1 MEREVTALRIDPK
14 RKRRIQVYL
23 DGELAM
29 TVAAGVADGLAVG
42 DRLDEQALA
51 DLSRRQDEAEA
62 LAQALR
68 LVSRRP
74 RSEKE
79 LRQAWDRRGT
89 SPQAQAAA
97 LGRLQQA
104 GQVDDAAFATA
115 WVENR
120 GAFRPTSRRALR
132 SELRLKGVDEETI
145 GAALD
150 GLDESQ
156 AAYRAAQRMAHRA
169 AGLPEQDFCRRLGEH
184 LARRGFDWET
194 IRAAVRRVWTEQ
206 GQSPEEE
213 RG

>member
-51 DLSRRQDEAEA
+51 NLAQRQDEAEA

-79 LRQAWDRRGT
+79 LRQAWDRRGV
-89 SPQAQAAA
+89 SPQAQLAA
-97 LGRLQQA
+97 LGRLRRA
-104 GQVDDAAFATA
+104 GQVDDAAFAAA

>member
-1 MEREVTALRIDPK
+1 MEREVTALRMDPK

-51 DLSRRQDEAEA
+51 NLSQRQDEAEA

-68 LVSRRP
+68 LISRRP

-79 LRQAWDRRGT
+79 LRQAWDRRGV
-89 SPQAQAAA
+89 SPQAQSAA
-97 LGRLQQA
+97 LGRLQWA

-120 GAFRPTSRRALR
+120 GAFRPTSARALR

-150 GLDESQ
+150 GLDEAQ

-169 AGLPEQDFCRRLGEH
+169 AGLPEQDFRRRLSEQ

-206 GQSPEEE
+206 GDSPEEE

>member
-51 DLSRRQDEAEA
+51 NLSQRQDEAEA

-68 LVSRRP
+68 LISRRP

-79 LRQAWDRRGT
+79 LRQAWDRRGV
-89 SPQAQAAA
+89 SPQAQSAA
-97 LGRLQQA
+97 LGRLQRA

-120 GAFRPTSRRALR
+120 GAFRPTSARALR

-150 GLDESQ
+150 GLDEAQ

-169 AGLPEQDFCRRLGEH
+169 AGLPEQDFRRRLGEQ

-206 GQSPEEE
+206 GDSPEEE

>member
-14 RKRRIQVYL
+14 RKRRIQVFL

-42 DRLDEQALA
+42 DRLDEPALA
-51 DLSRRQDEAEA
+51 DLLQRRDEAEA

-68 LVSRRP
+68 LISRRP

-79 LRQAWDRRGT
+79 LRQAWDRRGV

-97 LGRLQQA
+97 LGRLQLA
-104 GQVDDAAFATA
+104 GQVDDAAFAAA

-120 GAFRPTSRRALR
+120 GAFHPTSRRALR

-156 AAYRAAQRMAHRA
+156 AAYRAAQRMANRA
-169 AGLPEQDFCRRLGEH
+169 AGLPELDFRRRLGDQ

-206 GQSPEEE
+206 GDSPEEE

>member
-1 MEREVTALRIDPK
+1 MEREVTALRLDPR

-29 TVAAGVADGLAVG
+29 TVAPGVADGLAVG

-51 DLSRRQDEAEA
+51 SLSQRQDEAEA
-62 LAQALR
+62 VAQALR
-68 LVSRRP
+68 LISRRR
-74 RSEKE
+74 RSEME

-89 SPQAQAAA
+89 SPQAQSAA
-97 LGRLQQA
+97 LGRLRRA
-104 GQVDDAAFATA
+104 GPVDDAAFATD

-120 GAFRPTSRRALR
+120 GAFRPTSARALR
-132 SELRLKGVDEETI
+132 SELRLKGVDEQAI

-150 GLDESQ
+150 GLDEDQ
-156 AAYRAAQRMAHRA
+156 AAYRAAQRMAQRA
-169 AGLPEQDFCRRLGEH
+169 AGLPEQEFRRRLGEH

-206 GQSPEEE
+206 GDSPEEE

>member
-1 MEREVTALRIDPK
+1 MQREVTALRLDPK
-14 RKRRIQVYL
+14 RRRRIQVYL
-23 DGELAM
+23 DGELAL

-51 DLSRRQDEAEA
+51 DLVLRQAEAEA
-62 LAQALR
+62 VAQALR
-68 LVSRRP
+68 LLSRRP

-79 LRQAWDRRGT
+79 LRQAWDRRGV
-89 SPQAQAAA
+89 SPAAQSAA
-97 LGRLQQA
+97 LARLRQA
-104 GQVDDAAFATA
+104 GQMDDAAFATV

-132 SELRLKGVDEETI
+132 SELRLKGVDEDDI
-145 GAALD
+145 RAALE
-150 GLDESQ
+150 GLDEEQ
-156 AAYRAAQRMAHRA
+156 AAYLAAQRMAQRA
-169 AGLPEQDFCRRLGEH
+169 AGLPEQDFRRRLGEQ

-206 GQSPEEE
+206 GQNPEEE

>member
-51 DLSRRQDEAEA
+51 DLLQRQGEAEA

-68 LVSRRP
+68 LISRRP

-79 LRQAWDRRGT
+79 LRQAWDRRGA

-97 LGRLQQA
+97 LGRLRLA
-104 GQVDDAAFATA
+104 GQVDDAAFAAA

-132 SELRLKGVDEETI
+132 SELRLKGLDEETI
-145 GAALD
+145 GAALE

-156 AAYRAAQRMAHRA
+156 AAYRAAQRMANRA
-169 AGLPEQDFCRRLGEH
+169 AGLPEQDFRRRLGEQ

-206 GQSPEEE
+206 GHSPEEE